1 MKGFDCMF
9 EIEALIRDAEK
20 ELSIIQPFL
29 KKYGFEL
36 DYLKFFQDRLRL
48 PLVYCAEREAS

>member
-1 MKGFDCMF
+1 MF